1 VKSDRSLPVL
11 AVLPALCRA
20 LQQSGKAVL
29 VAPPG
34 SGKTTKVPLELMD
47 QEWLEGGRIL
57 MLEPRRLATRASA
70 ARMASLLGEKVGESV
85 GYSVRMDRCISRRT
99 RIEVVTEGILTRRV
113 QRDPELRGAG
123 LIVFDE
129 FHERSLQA
137 DLALALCLDVAT
149 GLRDDLRLLVMS
161 ATLDAGKV
169 SSLMGEAPVIIGEGE
184 IYPVATHYLT
194 REPKTS
200 IPQTVTSAVLR
211 ALSDQQGDI
220 LAFLPGIGEIRRV
233 EEQLRERLEREVK
246 VCPLYADLGKEA
258 QDQVIQP
265 DPKGARRVVLATSI
279 AETSLTIEGISTVV
293 DSGWSRVPRFNPNNG
308 LTRLE
313 TIRLSRASADQ
324 RAGRAG
330 RLGPGFCYRL
340 WTERIHSGLRPHSS
354 PEILEADLAP
364 LVLELAQWGVI
375 DATDLNWMNPPP
387 KGSFCQARELLEALE
402 ALDPRGRITS
412 AGERM
417 LGMAVHPRLAHMLLQ
432 SERMGQIS
440 AAADLAALLSER
452 DVIRRGPGCLNS
464 VDIQERLELM
474 VRWRK
479 QGRRGIEAAGGEPSA
494 CARVARVSQQLTRS
508 VASTTSASELEGVSS
523 GRLLAAA
530 YPDRIAK
537 RRNGGQGRYLLA
549 SGRGVRLPEGDPLA
563 GSEYLVIADL
573 DAGKTEGRIHL
584 AAAIDLEQ
592 IKQTQKLK
600 IKVDTRIEWESSSR
614 SVVVREEGRLGSLVL
629 STRPLVNPD
638 PDQVR
643 KAMLAGI
650 RNMGLDA
657 LPWSRT
663 AMEWRARMSTLRYW
677 QPKAGW
683 PDLTDE
689 GLMESLEH
697 WLGPWLDGI
706 GREEHLKRLD
716 LEAILKGQ
724 LDWRRLQ
731 QAEHLA
737 PTHLQVPSGSRKRL
751 EYQSGG
757 PPVLKVKLQEMF
769 GLGDTPRVCDGRV
782 PVMLHL
788 LSPAQRPV
796 QVTQDL
802 KGFWERTY
810 QEVKRELKGRYPK
823 HYWPD
828 NPWQAI
834 PTARV
839 KPRGK

>member
-1 VKSDRSLPVL
+1 MKFDRSLPVL
-11 AVLPALCRA
+11 AVLPALRRA

-34 SGKTTKVPLELMD
+34 SGKTTQVPLKLMD
-47 QEWLEGGRIL
+47 QEWLGGGRIL

-70 ARMASLLGEKVGESV
+70 ARMAWLLGERVGESV
-85 GYSVRMDRCISRRT
+85 GYSVRMDRRVSGST

-113 QRDPELRGAG
+113 QRDPELRGVG
-123 LIVFDE
+123 LIIFDE
-129 FHERSLQA
+129 FHERSLHG

-169 SSLMGEAPVIIGEGE
+169 SSLMGGAPVITGEGE
-184 IYPVATHYLT
+184 AYPVATRYLA
-194 REPKTS
+194 REPQTS
-200 IPQTVTSAVLR
+200 ISQTVTSAVLR
-211 ALSDQQGDI
+211 ALSEQQGDI
-220 LAFLPGIGEIRRV
+220 LAFLPGVGEIRRV
-233 EEQLRERLEREVK
+233 EEQLKERLAKEIK
-246 VCPLYADLGKEA
+246 VCPLYADLGKEV

-293 DSGWSRVPRFNPNNG
+293 DSGWSRVPRFNPNSG

-324 RAGRAG
+324 RTGRAG

-340 WTERIHSGLRPHSS
+340 WTEGIHSGLRPHSS

-364 LVLELAQWGVI
+364 LVLELAQWGVT
-375 DATDLNWMNPPP
+375 DATELHWMNPPP
-387 KGSFCQARELLEALE
+387 NGSFCQARELLQALE
-402 ALDPRGRITS
+402 ALDSKGRITA

-432 SERMGQIS
+432 SEQMGQIG

-452 DVIRRGPGCLNS
+452 DVIRRGAGYLGS

-474 VRWRK
+474 TRWRK
-479 QGRRGIEAAGGEPSA
+479 QGRRVVEASGGEPSA
-494 CARVARVSQQLTRS
+494 CARVARVSQQLARS
-508 VASTTSASELEGVSS
+508 VAATASGSDSQGGSS

-530 YPDRIAK
+530 YPDRIGK

-573 DAGKTEGRIHL
+573 DAGKTEGRIYL
-584 AAAIDLEQ
+584 AATIDLEQ
-592 IKQTQKLK
+592 IRQVQRTG
-600 IKVDTRIEWESSSR
+600 IKVDARIKWEPGSR
-614 SVVVREEGRLGSLVL
+614 SVVVREEERLGALVL
-629 STRPLVNPD
+629 SSRPLVNPD
-638 PDQVR
+638 PDRVR
-643 KAMLAGI
+643 KAMLVGI

-677 QPKAGW
+677 QPEAGW

-689 GLMESLEH
+689 GLMQSLAH
-697 WLGPWLDGI
+697 WLGPWLDGVS
-706 GREEHLKRLD
+706 REEHLKRLD
-716 LEAILKGQ
+716 LEVILKGQ
-724 LDWRRLQ
+724 LDWGRLQ
-731 QAEHLA
+731 QVERLT
-737 PTHLQVPSGSRKRL
+737 PTHIPVPSGSRKRL
-751 EYQSGG
+751 EYQPGG

-769 GLGDTPRVCDGRV
+769 GLGDTPRVCDGKV

-828 NPWQAI
+828 DPWEAV